1 MILSVEAKRD
11 LVECAL
17 PKATQ
22 VWNYEIWTIFSKYFF
37 GKMESFKSYFILLAV
52 VIAFYDESMQPQQ
65 AATIVEKM
73 SQYLKDAGCWEI
85 MFVS

>member
-1 MILSVEAKRD
+1 MTPYVEAKRD
-11 LVECAL
+11 TVECTL

-22 VWNYEIWTIFSKYFF
+22 VWNIKKNSKHFFNFWNMLYFVLF
-37 GKMESFKSYFILLAV
+37 LAV
-52 VIAFYDESMQPQQ
+52 VIGIYDESMQPQQ